1 MRRSTET
8 AAEPAAA
15 LKTPGS
21 AVEATA
27 YLISK
32 RFTLESRWKTRKR
45 PSVGGPRLLTI
56 ESRLLNLLTM
66 GATEATTPRRSIVQG
81 SSEVRQLLTKRRKS
95 QLPRSRMMQSK
106 LMRSRRRTSLIA
118 RRRRTKKTNTL
129 RESSLQRQ
137 RGSSTTDLHLSF
149 SHMKAESA

>member
-1 MRRSTET
+1 MVT

-32 RFTLESRWKTRKR
+32 SFSLESRWKTRKR

-66 GATEATTPRRSIVQG
+66 VATEATTPRRSIVQE
-81 SSEVRQLLTKRRKS
+81 SSGVRQLLTKRRKNQPTRS
-95 QLPRSRMMQSK
+95 QMIQSK
-106 LMRSRRRTSLIA
+106 LTRSKRQTSLRLRRRQ
-118 RRRRTKKTNTL
+118 TKKTITL
-129 RESSLQRQ
+129 RESSHQRQ
-137 RGSSTTDLHLSF
+137 RGSSTTDSHLNF